1 MQWRLLNERHRALWN
16 SILPLR
22 HQDAKMSINQRMNK
36 KFKVLSK
43 REESIAEKIVD
54 AAFKVHKVLG
64 PGLLERVYEVCFCHE
79 LSKRGLKYQR
89 QVDLPITYDGMI
101 FDEGLRVD
109 VLVEELIICELKAVD
124 QMNPLWK
131 AQLLSH
137 LRLTGKRLGF
147 LINFNVPLI
156 KNGINRIIL

>member
-1 MQWRLLNERHRALWN
+1 ME
-16 SILPLR
+16 
-22 HQDAKMSINQRMNK
+22 
-36 KFKVLSK
+36 FKILSK

-54 AAFKVHKVLG
+54 AAFTVHKLLG

-79 LSKRGLKYQR
+79 LSKRKLKYQR

-101 FDEGLRVD
+101 FDEGLRLD

-124 QMNPLWK
+124 EMNPVWK
-131 AQLLSH
+131 AQILSH
-137 LRLTGKRLGF
+137 LRLAGKRLGF

>member
-1 MQWRLLNERHRALWN
+1 M
-16 SILPLR
+16 
-22 HQDAKMSINQRMNK
+22 
-36 KFKVLSK
+36 KFKLLSK
-43 REESIAEKIVD
+43 KEESIAEKIVD
-54 AAFKVHKVLG
+54 AAFTVHKVLG

-79 LSKRGLKYQR
+79 LSKRELKYQR

-101 FDEGLRVD
+101 FDEGLRLD

-124 QMNPLWK
+124 EMNPVWK
-131 AQLLSH
+131 AQILSH
-137 LRLTGKRLGF
+137 LSLTGKRLGF